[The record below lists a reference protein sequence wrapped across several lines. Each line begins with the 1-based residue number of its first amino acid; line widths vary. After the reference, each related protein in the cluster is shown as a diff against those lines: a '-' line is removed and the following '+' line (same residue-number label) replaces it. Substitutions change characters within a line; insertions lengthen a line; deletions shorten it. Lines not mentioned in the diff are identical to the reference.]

1 MGLETLK
8 KYSGPALIFSA
19 LALFFVTALFL
30 SAPVGAQKLKQLP
43 PPPPGPRFKAKPT
56 PTPAPTPAPEYE
68 VIKVSSNLVVVPVSV
83 TDPQGQPVLGL
94 KQTDF
99 HIEEDGRAQ
108 EITQLGDPEQVPLDI
123 ALLIDVSSSVT
134 ERFAFEEQA
143 ATRFLKQVLR
153 PIDHATLYA
162 IDRTPRLEQA
172 RSTADIATARL
183 MSIKAATGPS
193 PTAFYD
199 TVIEAARYLA
209 LNTPEQNRR
218 VIVVISDGEDN
229 FSNRVRD
236 LSLADYRA
244 MNADENDTSPEAKK
258 RRRTASE
265 NALQQS
271 HKRAQAEMQ
280 QEVQKANAVFYS
292 INPSGAAIRLNVIS
306 TRAQGAMQQLA
317 GSTGGTAFVPE
328 KIADLDAVFSRILN
342 ELRAQYLLQY
352 YSNNKSAGNQFRRI
366 GITTPAQTQLRVRA
380 RRLLPE
386 SEISSLPFPRPRLE
400 AVTCA
405 ATHGGTSAA
414 SKRKENQAAR

>member
-1 MGLETLK
+1 MDLS
-8 KYSGPALIFSA
+8 KYRKYLPPALVLSA
-19 LALFFVTALFL
+19 LALSFSAAVFFNPPAR
-30 SAPVGAQKLKQLP
+30 AQKLKQLP
-43 PPPPGPRFKAKPT
+43 PPPPAPRFKPKPT
-56 PTPAPTPAPEYE
+56 PTPAPTPEPEYE
-68 VIKVSSNLVVVPVSV
+68 VIRVSSNLVVVPVSV

-99 HIEEDGRAQ
+99 HIEEGGRAQ
-108 EITQLGDPEQVPLDI
+108 EISQLGDPEQVPLDI

-153 PIDHATLYA
+153 PTDHATVYA

-172 RSTADIATARL
+172 RATADIATARL

-209 LNTPEQNRR
+209 QNTPDQNRR

-236 LSLADYRA
+236 SSLAAYRA
-244 MNADENDTSPEAKK
+244 MQADDNDTSPAAKK
-258 RRRTASE
+258 RMRTASE
-265 NALQQS
+265 NALQQG
-271 HKRAQAEMQ
+271 HRKAQAEVQ

-292 INPSGAAIRLNVIS
+292 INPSGEALKLNVIS
-306 TRAQGAMQQLA
+306 TRAQEAMQQLA
-317 GSTGGTAFVPE
+317 GATGGTAFVPE
-328 KIADLDAVFSRILN
+328 RIADLEAVFSRILN

-352 YSNNKSAGNQFRRI
+352 YSNDKSGGNAFRRI
-366 GITTPAQTQLRVRA
+366 AITIPAQTQLRVRA
-380 RRLLPE
+380 REGYYPK
-386 SEISSLPFPRPRLE
+386 
-400 AVTCA
+400 A
-405 ATHGGTSAA
+405 
-414 SKRKENQAAR
+414 K

>member
-1 MGLETLK
+1 MWSWLMVLS
-8 KYSGPALIFSA
+8 KYQKYFGPALILSA
-19 LALFFVTALFL
+19 LVLFFAAAIFL
-30 SAPVGAQKLKQLP
+30 AAPAGAQKLKQLP
-43 PPPPGPRFKAKPT
+43 PPPPGPRFKPKPT
-56 PTPAPTPAPEYE
+56 PKPTPIPDAEYE
-68 VIKVSSNLVVVPVSV
+68 VIKTSSNLVVVPVSV
-83 TDPQGQPVLGL
+83 TDAQGQPVLGL
-94 KQTDF
+94 KATDF
-99 HIEEDGRAQ
+99 HIEEDGHSQAVA
-108 EITQLGDPEQVPLDI
+108 QLGDPEQVPLDI

-153 PIDHATLYA
+153 PTDHATVYA

-209 LNTPEQNRR
+209 QNTPEQNRR

-244 MNADENDTSPEAKK
+244 MQAAENDNSPEGKK
-258 RRRTASE
+258 RWRTASE
-265 NALQQS
+265 NALQS
-271 HKRAQAEMQ
+271 AHRRAQTEMQ

-292 INPSGAAIRLNVIS
+292 INPGGEAIRLNVIAI
-306 TRAQGAMQQLA
+306 RAQGAMQQLA

-328 KIADLDAVFSRILN
+328 KLADLGAVFSRILN

-366 GITTPAQTQLRVRA
+366 TVTTPTQTQMRVRA
-380 RRLLPE
+380 REGYYPK
-386 SEISSLPFPRPRLE
+386 
-400 AVTCA
+400 A
-405 ATHGGTSAA
+405 
-414 SKRKENQAAR
+414 K

>member
-1 MGLETLK
+1 MGLSK
-8 KYSGPALIFSA
+8 HQKYLTPALIFSA
-19 LALFFVTALFL
+19 LALFFSAAIFL
-30 SAPVGAQKLKQLP
+30 AAPVRAQKIKQLP
-43 PPPPGPRFKAKPT
+43 PPPPGPRLKPKPT
-56 PTPAPTPAPEYE
+56 PKPTPLPEPEYE
-68 VIKVSSNLVVVPVSV
+68 VIKTTSNLVVVPVSV

-99 HIEEDGRAQ
+99 HIEEDGRPQ
-108 EITQLGDPEQVPLDI
+108 ELAQLGDPEQVPLDI

-153 PIDHATLYA
+153 PTDHATVYA

-209 LNTPEQNRR
+209 QNTPEQNRR

-244 MNADENDTSPEAKK
+244 MQAAENDNSPEGKK
-258 RRRTASE
+258 RWRTASE
-265 NALQQS
+265 NALQAA
-271 HKRAQAEMQ
+271 HRRAQAEMQ

-292 INPSGAAIRLNVIS
+292 INPGGEAIRLNVIAI
-306 TRAQGAMQQLA
+306 RAQGAMQQLA

-328 KIADLDAVFSRILN
+328 KLADLDAVFSRILN

-366 GITTPAQTQLRVRA
+366 TITTPAQTQSRVRA
-380 RRLLPE
+380 REGYYPK
-386 SEISSLPFPRPRLE
+386 
-400 AVTCA
+400 A
-405 ATHGGTSAA
+405 
-414 SKRKENQAAR
+414 K

>member
-1 MGLETLK
+1 MGLIRYRKFLP
-8 KYSGPALIFSA
+8 PALALSA
-19 LALFFVTALFL
+19 LALFFSAAVFL
-30 SAPVGAQKLKQLP
+30 RPAGAQKLKQLP
-43 PPPPGPRFKAKPT
+43 PPPPGPRFKPRPT
-56 PTPAPTPAPEYE
+56 PTPAPTPEPEYE

-83 TDPQGQPVLGL
+83 TDAQGQPVQGL
-94 KQTDF
+94 KQSEF
-99 HIEEDGRAQ
+99 HIEEDGRVQ

-123 ALLIDVSSSVT
+123 ALLIDVSSSVS

-153 PIDHATLYA
+153 PTDHATVYA

-172 RSTADIATARL
+172 RATANIATARL

-209 LNTPEQNRR
+209 QNTPDQNRR

-236 LSLADYRA
+236 SSLAAYRA
-244 MNADENDTSPEAKK
+244 MQADDNDTSPAAKT
-258 RRRTASE
+258 RMRTASE
-265 NALQQS
+265 NALQQG
-271 HKRAQAEMQ
+271 HRKAQAEVQ

-292 INPSGAAIRLNVIS
+292 INPSGEALKLNVIS
-306 TRAQGAMQQLA
+306 TRAQNAMQQLA

-328 KIADLDAVFSRILN
+328 KLSDREMVFSRILN

-352 YSNNKSAGNQFRRI
+352 YSNNKSGGKAFRKI
-366 GITTPAQTQLRVRA
+366 AITTPTQTRLRVRA
-380 RRLLPE
+380 REGYYPK
-386 SEISSLPFPRPRLE
+386 
-400 AVTCA
+400 
-405 ATHGGTSAA
+405 G
-414 SKRKENQAAR
+414 K